1 MILKHIANSNSR
13 IGIKMPQIKINIE
26 MSISKNFNKV
36 TIGIGAQPIIY
47 ENNEELRN
55 KIKAHGK
62 ILREEAEYQLN
73 LIGSKPEAKK
83 VV

>member
-1 MILKHIANSNSR
+1 
-13 IGIKMPQIKINIE
+13 MPQIKINIE

-36 TIGIGAQPIIY
+36 TLGIPDQPIAY
-47 ENNEELRN
+47 ENVEELRN